1 MPDRVTLKQEAKS
14 ILRTNS
20 PRVYLL
26 TALYLIIKYV
36 LGTLSTKLSY
46 PGLTDELMEQLQRGI
61 ITQRIIDQILQTPSF
76 FAQVVNVAIV
86 LMTLLLGVGF
96 TVLCMNFSRGLEAK
110 AGDLFDGFGIFL
122 KLLWLI
128 VLQSIFIFLGSL
140 LFVIPGIV
148 AAYRYSMAVYLLI
161 DDPSRTAMECLRM
174 SKELTRRHKMELFV
188 LDLSFLGWGF
198 LCIIPIM
205 SVYVSPYYRITHF
218 RYYETL
224 TRYNA
229 PEWAPRI

>member
-61 ITQRIIDQILQTPSF
+61 ITQRIIDQILQAPSF

-128 VLQSIFIFLGSL
+128 VLQSIFIFLWSL

-174 SKELTRRHKMELFV
+174 SKELTRGHKMELFV
-188 LDLSFLGWGF
+188 LDLSFLGWWF

-205 SVYVSPYYRITHF
+205 SVYVSPYYRITHL
-218 RYYETL
+218 RYYEAL
-224 TRYNA
+224 TRYSA
-229 PEWAPRI
+229 PEWAPRM